1 MRVVSQ
7 QGSVSEERGQDTSNL
22 KIHEW
27 QAEKWAHWDKLA
39 YQKHPSQYHFLIKVS
54 LPYPPPSSP
63 QSPVRQLVIQLCLLL
78 FLRCCFF
85 PSDKWN
91 EISQSS
97 LRLQMGM
104 ASPVS
109 NSPQSF
115 CTILNKLANPVYLW
129 SGSRIFQ
136 ILTVLACK
144 KERAI
149 RNQLWIQIMSGTYRQ
164 YSRGIL
170 FPIELSQGTRARCH
184 SVSTIIKE
192 QNEWDLATLTTR
204 RFALLLRLSTQTEG
218 HI

>member
-7 QGSVSEERGQDTSNL
+7 QGSVSEEGGEDTSNL

-27 QAEKWAHWDKLA
+27 QAEKWAHRDKLA
-39 YQKHPSQYHFLIKVS
+39 YQKHPSQYYFLIKVS

-63 QSPVRQLVIQLCLLL
+63 QSPVRQLVIRLCLLL

-85 PSDKWN
+85 PSGKWN
-91 EISQSS
+91 ETSQSS

-104 ASPVS
+104 VSPVP
-109 NSPQSF
+109 NSPQSFF

-144 KERAI
+144 KERAL
-149 RNQLWIQIMSGTYRQ
+149 RNQLWRQILSGTYRQ

-170 FPIELSQGTRARCH
+170 FPYWAQS
-184 SVSTIIKE
+184 
-192 QNEWDLATLTTR
+192 
-204 RFALLLRLSTQTEG
+204 G
-218 HI
+218 HQS